1 MKQAN
6 RMVSS
11 EERPH
16 IDIAGNNDEA
26 AKAAAAVPKMLKRTT
41 SQVKMHGR
49 CGLPHCLGASGPYN

>member
-1 MKQAN
+1 
-6 RMVSS
+6 MVSS